1 MTPSIAEVNG
11 ENAAL
16 RADSHPKPNG
26 AANGSHTMNGHSNGD
41 VTIGEEPYGTKK
53 RMRIALLGAGV
64 SGLNFFKFAEEKL
77 ENVEIV
83 CYEKN
88 RDVGGTWLE
97 NRYPG
102 CACDIPSVVYQ
113 FPWRPVSTPL
123 MFRRYWSRSAD
134 HLPGAL
140 VQILYVRPAIVIK
153 LFIDRFLERKRAC
166 RAQSVDVLIM
176 TDFAV

>member
-1 MTPSIAEVNG
+1 MAPSIADLNGGHGTLSVDSHQRTDGAVNG
-11 ENAAL
+11 F
-16 RADSHPKPNG
+16 
-26 AANGSHTMNGHSNGD
+26 HTMNGHSNED
-41 VTIGEEPYGTKK
+41 VAIREEPYGTKK
-53 RMRIALLGAGV
+53 KMRIAMLGAGV

-113 FPWRPVSTPL
+113 FPWRPVSTPI
-123 MFRRYWSRSAD
+123 RVHGR
-134 HLPGAL
+134 
-140 VQILYVRPAIVIK
+140 
-153 LFIDRFLERKRAC
+153 
-166 RAQSVDVLIM
+166 
-176 TDFAV
+176 